1 MLLLCFLTSFVP
13 FVCCDGGV
21 AFSLFSLS
29 AWRRPPPCRDHR
41 PRGSRSCHLSVGPP
55 SPSFLRRPSPSSS
68 FLRLPSPSSSFLRR
82 PSPSPSFLRLPSP
95 SPPHQLPYPFPHSFP
110 YSFPHSL
117 PYPLSYPLP
126 HSSPLR

>member
-41 PRGSRSCHLSVGPP
+41 PRGSRSCHRSVGPP
-55 SPSFLRRPSPSSS
+55 SPPFLRRPPPPPP
-68 FLRLPSPSSSFLRR
+68 FLRLPP
-82 PSPSPSFLRLPSP
+82 PP
-95 SPPHQLPYPFPHSFP
+95 PPHQLPYSFPHPLPYPFPHRRP
-110 YSFPHSL
+110 RPPHLQVHHL
-117 PYPLSYPLP
+117 P
-126 HSSPLR
+126 SPPF

>member
-55 SPSFLRRPSPSSS
+55 SPSFLR
-68 FLRLPSPSSSFLRR
+68 LPSPSSSFLRC

-110 YSFPHSL
+110 Y
-117 PYPLSYPLP
+117 PLP
-126 HSSPLR
+126 HPLPPLPPLAMTAPTAATRAPLVSATST